1 MKNKNSA
8 NNTIGSK
15 IVFLR
20 NQKKMSQIQLA
31 TKIGITQESIS
42 SIECGKSYPKTET
55 LIKIAEIFGCS
66 LDYLV
71 GISEVKMPAIC
82 IDLLDS
88 HQKHLIKN
96 YKGCNRKNKELL
108 ILFSDILSNNNIL
121 IEFSDGNTIIKNFMS
136 DYEK

>member
-1 MKNKNSA
+1 MKNKKLT
-8 NNTIGSK
+8 NNTLGSK

-42 SIECGKSYPKTET
+42 SVECGKSYPKTET
-55 LIKIAEIFGCS
+55 LIKIAETLGCS
-66 LDYLV
+66 LDYLA
-71 GISEVKMPAIC
+71 GISEVKVPAVSA
-82 IDLLDS
+82 DLLDS
-88 HQKHLIKN
+88 HQKHLINN
-96 YKGCNRKNKELL
+96 YKKCNRKSKELM
-108 ILFSDILSNNNIL
+108 ILFSDILSNNDIQ